1 MSNTKLSPGIV
12 SARLS
17 EEDYSNNFSDAYPG
31 FTNYEAK
38 VEADRCYFCYD
49 APCISACPTEIN
61 IPLFIRQISTEME
74 EEAAKTI
81 FDQNILGGMCARV
94 CPTETLC
101 EEACVREAAE
111 GKPVKIGRLQRYAT
125 DTLMNNNVH
134 PYYRDEINGKKIAV
148 IGSGPAG
155 LACSHRLAMLGYDV
169 EIFESKSK
177 AGGLNEYGI
186 ATYKS
191 VDNFASKEIDW
202 LLKIGG
208 IKINF
213 NKTLGK
219 DFSIDELRK
228 SFDAVFIGCGLQ
240 DTNKISINDSSDQLV
255 EDAVDFIA
263 DLRQINDFS
272 SLPIGRN
279 VVVIGGGMTAIDAA
293 VQSQLLGA
301 EKVTIIYRRNLDN
314 MSASQKE
321 QNNATSKGVKI
332 IANAIPTSIEKNKDI
347 HKLKLSYTEVDN
359 KTGQLK
365 ELDQTFSIE
374 ADQIFCAIGQK
385 FSNLLDVFQSKKGK
399 IMIDSD
405 CKTSVE
411 NVWAGGDCVDKGEDL
426 TVSAVAQG
434 RDAAQSIHKSIILK

>member
-12 SARLS
+12 SSRLS
-17 EEDYSNNFSDAYPG
+17 KEEYSNNFSDAYPG
-31 FTNYEAK
+31 FTDYEAK

-125 DTLMNNNVH
+125 DSIMSQNIH
-134 PYYRDEINGKKIAV
+134 PYIRNENNGKKIAV

-155 LACSHRLAMLGYDV
+155 LACSHRLSMLGYDV

-191 VDNFASKEIDW
+191 VDNFAAKEVDW

-208 IKINF
+208 IKINH
-213 NKTLGK
+213 NKTLGV

-228 SFDAVFIGCGLQ
+228 SYDAIFIGCGLQ
-240 DTNKISINDSSDQLV
+240 DTNKISINTSSDQLV

-301 EKVTIIYRRNLDN
+301 EKVTIIYRRNLEN
-314 MSASQKE
+314 MSASKKE

-332 IANAIPTSIEKNKDI
+332 ITNAIPTSINKQNGV
-347 HKLKLSYTEVDN
+347 HKLILSYTEVE
-359 KTGQLK
+359 KQSGKLK
-365 ELDQTFSIE
+365 ELDQKFSIE

-385 FSNLLDVFQSKKGK
+385 FNNLLDVFKSNKGK
-399 IMIDSD
+399 IMIDES

-411 NVWAGGDCVDKGEDL
+411 NVWAGGDCVDQGEDL
-426 TVSAVAQG
+426 TVTAVAQG
-434 RDAAQSIHKSIILK
+434 RDAAEAIHKSIISK

>member
-17 EEDYSNNFSDAYPG
+17 KEDYSNNFSDAYPG
-31 FTNYEAK
+31 FNNYEAK

-125 DTLMNNNVH
+125 DAIMNSNIH
-134 PYYRDEINGKKIAV
+134 PYSRDGSNGKKIAV

-169 EIFESKSK
+169 EIFEAKSK

-213 NKTLGK
+213 NKTLGT

-240 DTNKISINDSSDQLV
+240 DTNKISINTGSEQFF

-263 DLRQINDFS
+263 DLRQVNDFS

-332 IANAIPTSIEKNKDI
+332 IANAIPTSIEKENDI

-359 KTGQLK
+359 ETGQLK
-365 ELDQTFSIE
+365 ELNQTFSIE

-385 FSNLLDVFQSKKGK
+385 FNNLLDVFQSKKGK
-399 IMIDSD
+399 IVIDND

-434 RDAAQSIHKSIILK
+434 RDAAQAIHKSIIS

>member
-125 DTLMNNNVH
+125 DAIMNSNIH
-134 PYYRDEINGKKIAV
+134 PYSRDGSNGKKIAV

-213 NKTLGK
+213 NKTLGT

-405 CKTSVE
+405 FKTSVE

-434 RDAAQSIHKSIILK
+434 RDAAQAIHKSIISK

>member
-1 MSNTKLSPGIV
+1 M
-12 SARLS
+12 
-17 EEDYSNNFSDAYPG
+17 
-31 FTNYEAK
+31 
-38 VEADRCYFCYD
+38 
-49 APCISACPTEIN
+49 
-61 IPLFIRQISTEME
+61 
-74 EEAAKTI
+74 
-81 FDQNILGGMCARV
+81 
-94 CPTETLC
+94 
-101 EEACVREAAE
+101 
-111 GKPVKIGRLQRYAT
+111 
-125 DTLMNNNVH
+125 
-134 PYYRDEINGKKIAV
+134 
-148 IGSGPAG
+148 
-155 LACSHRLAMLGYDV
+155 ACSHRLAMLGCDV

-434 RDAAQSIHKSIILK
+434 RDAAQAIHKSIILK

>member
-1 MSNTKLSPGIV
+1 MSNTKLTPGIV

-81 FDQNILGGMCARV
+81 FNQNILGGMCARV

-134 PYYRDEINGKKIAV
+134 PYYRDEFNGKKIAV
-148 IGSGPAG
+148 VGSGPAG
-155 LACSHRLAMLGYDV
+155 LACSHRLAMLGCDV

>member
-1 MSNTKLSPGIV
+1 
-12 SARLS
+12 
-17 EEDYSNNFSDAYPG
+17 
-31 FTNYEAK
+31 
-38 VEADRCYFCYD
+38 
-49 APCISACPTEIN
+49 
-61 IPLFIRQISTEME
+61 
-74 EEAAKTI
+74 
-81 FDQNILGGMCARV
+81 MCARV

-125 DTLMNNNVH
+125 DSIMEKNIH
-134 PYYRDEINGKKIAV
+134 PYTRNESNGKKIAV

-155 LACSHRLAMLGYDV
+155 LACSHRLAMLGYNV
-169 EIFESKSK
+169 EIYESKNK
-177 AGGLNEYGI
+177 PCGLNEYGI

-191 VDNFASKEIDW
+191 VDDFASKEIEW

-208 IKINF
+208 IQINY

-228 SFDAVFIGCGLQ
+228 SYDAIFIGCGLQ
-240 DTNKISINDSSDQLV
+240 DTNKISIDSSADPLV

-263 DLRQINDFS
+263 DLRQVKDFS

-314 MSASQKE
+314 MSASKKE

-332 IANAIPTSIEKNKDI
+332 ITNAVPTSIYKQNGI
-347 HKLKLSYTEVDN
+347 HKLNLSYTEVD
-359 KTGQLK
+359 KYTGKLK
-365 ELDQTFSIE
+365 ELEQTFSIE

-385 FSNLLDVFQSKKGK
+385 FNNLLDVFKSHKGK
-399 IMIDSD
+399 IMIDEN

-434 RDAAQSIHKSIILK
+434 RNAAQAIHKSIF